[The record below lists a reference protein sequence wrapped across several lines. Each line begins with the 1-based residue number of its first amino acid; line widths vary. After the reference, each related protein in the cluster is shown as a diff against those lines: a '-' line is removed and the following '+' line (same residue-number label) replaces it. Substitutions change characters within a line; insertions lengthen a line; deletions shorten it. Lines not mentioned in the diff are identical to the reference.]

1 MTMMK
6 MLLGID
12 VGTTNCKA
20 AVFDENGK
28 CMKIAS
34 RQTKTHYR
42 DNGQAFYRP
51 DEIWEIVSSNIKE
64 AIEDYKHSIA
74 VIGITSMAET
84 GLLIDKRSRLPKT
97 EMIPWFDKR
106 AMEETEHI
114 FNSSDPIDRFSKSGL
129 RPSFKYG
136 LPKLLWLKKQ
146 DSYITRDAIWLS
158 ASDFIAYKLTGE
170 FGTDYSL
177 AARTYG
183 FRIDEKRWDIP
194 WLNSLGLDDSLFPAA
209 HLAGTPIG
217 DVSNQECIEYGLS
230 KGTPVAVSG
239 HDHVCAALAVGAVN
253 PETVLDSMGTAETL
267 VGSFKERPLGEKEFK
282 SGLSYG
288 CHVVKDRYFWMG
300 GNPSSGGSIEWM
312 RSQLSDTQLSYD
324 EMLRLLA
331 EATEGPTEILYFP
344 YLSGSGAPNPN
355 PYAKAAFIGLEK
367 NHERK
372 DIIKSMLEGT
382 AYQLKLVQ
390 KSAEGIAGKEI
401 TKVVAVGGGT
411 KNKYWMQI
419 KADVSGCTY
428 AIPNISESTLLG
440 AAMAAGV
447 GSGIYG
453 NEQEAIDKIS
463 NQFRNEVTPN
473 EMNHSAYQA
482 VYSKDYL
489 TMEKLLRT
497 YYQNQLGDE

>member
-1 MTMMK
+1 MK

-20 AVFDENGK
+20 AVFDEMGK
-28 CMKIAS
+28 CLKIAS
-34 RQTKTHYR
+34 RATKTHYR
-42 DNGQAFYRP
+42 EDGQAFYNP
-51 DEIWEIVSSNIKE
+51 DEIWEIVSSNIKD
-64 AIEDYKHSIA
+64 AIEDYKQSIS

-84 GLLIDKRSRLPKT
+84 GLLIDKKSMLPKT

-106 AMEETEHI
+106 AMEETEFI
-114 FNSSDPIDRFSKSGL
+114 LKSSDPIDRFSKSGL

-146 DSYITRDAIWLS
+146 DSNITRDAVWLS
-158 ASDFIAYKLTGE
+158 ASDFIAFKLTGE

-177 AARTYG
+177 GARTYG
-183 FRIDEKRWDIP
+183 FRIDEKIWDVP
-194 WLNSLGLDDSLFPAA
+194 WLNTFGLDDTLFPAA

-217 DVSNQECIEYGLS
+217 EVNNQECIDFGLS

-253 PETVLDSMGTAETL
+253 PDTILDSMGTAETL
-267 VGSFKERPLGEKEFK
+267 VGSFKERRLGEKEFK

-300 GNPSSGGSIEWM
+300 GNPSSGGSVEWM

-331 EATEGPTEILYFP
+331 ETTEGPTGILYFP

-367 NHERK
+367 NHGRK

-382 AYQLKLVQ
+382 AYQMKLVQ
-390 KSAEGIAGKEI
+390 KSAEEIAGKEI

-428 AIPNISESTLLG
+428 SIPDISESTLLG
-440 AAMAAGV
+440 AAMAAGI
-447 GSGIYG
+447 GSGIYRD
-453 NEQEAIDKIS
+453 ELEAIEKIS
-463 NQFRNEVTPN
+463 NQFLSEIRPNEV
-473 EMNHSAYQA
+473 NHSAYQA
-482 VYSKDYL
+482 VYERDYL
-489 TMEKLLRT
+489 LMEELLRT
-497 YYQNQLGDE
+497 YYKKQQS

>member
-1 MTMMK
+1 MK

-12 VGTTNCKA
+12 IGTTNCKA
-20 AVFDENGK
+20 AVFDVNGK

-34 RQTKTHYR
+34 RPTKTHYR
-42 DNGQAFYRP
+42 ENGQAFYHP
-51 DEIWEIVSSNIKE
+51 DEIWEIVSSNIEE
-64 AIEDYKHSIA
+64 AIKDFKNSIA

-84 GLLIDKRSRLPKT
+84 GLLIDKRSGLSKT

-106 AMEETEHI
+106 AMEEAEFI
-114 FNSSDPIDRFSKSGL
+114 VRSSDPIERFSKSGL

-136 LPKLLWLKKQ
+136 LPKLLWLKQK
-146 DSYITRDAIWLS
+146 DSGITNDAIWLS

-183 FRIDEKRWDIP
+183 FRIDEKTWDVP
-194 WLNSLGLDDSLFPAA
+194 WLNSFGLEDSLFPDA

-217 DVSNQECIEYGLS
+217 EVSNQECIEFGLS

-267 VGSFKERPLGEKEFK
+267 VGAFKERKLGEKEYRT
-282 SGLSYG
+282 GLSYG
-288 CHVVKDRYFWMG
+288 CHVVKNRNFWMG

-312 RSQLSDTQLSYD
+312 RSQLSDTQLTYD
-324 EMLRLLA
+324 EMLQLLA
-331 EATEGPTEILYFP
+331 ETSEGPSGILYFP

-367 NHERK
+367 NHGKK
-372 DIIKSMLEGT
+372 DIIKSILEGT

-390 KSAEGIAGKEI
+390 KSAEEIAGKEI

-419 KADVSGCTY
+419 KADVSGCSY
-428 AIPNISESTLLG
+428 SIPDISESTLLG
-440 AAMAAGV
+440 AAMAAGI
-447 GSGIYG
+447 GSGIYRD
-453 NEQEAIDKIS
+453 EQEAIDKIS
-463 NQFRNEVTPN
+463 SQFHKEITPN
-473 EMNHSAYQA
+473 EKNQTTYQE
-482 VYSKDYL
+482 VYTNEFLK
-489 TMEKLLRT
+489 MEELLRN
-497 YYQNQLGDE
+497 YYQKQ

>member
-1 MTMMK
+1 MK

-12 VGTTNCKA
+12 IGTTNCKA
-20 AVFDENGK
+20 AVFDETGK
-28 CMKIAS
+28 CMKIVS
-34 RQTKTHYR
+34 RATKAHYR
-42 DNGQAFYRP
+42 ENGQAFYDP
-51 DEIWEIVSSNIKE
+51 NEIWEIVSANIKE
-64 AIEDYKHSIA
+64 AIVDYKQSVA

-84 GLLIDKRSRLPKT
+84 GLLIDRKSKLPKT

-106 AMEETEHI
+106 AMEETEYI
-114 FNSSDPIDRFSKSGL
+114 FKSSDPIERFSKSGL
-129 RPSFKYG
+129 PPSFKYG
-136 LPKLLWLKKQ
+136 LPKILWLKKH
-146 DSYITRDAIWLS
+146 DSDITKDAVWLS
-158 ASDFIAYKLTGE
+158 ASDFIAFKLTGE

-183 FRIDEKRWDIP
+183 FRIDEKIWDAP
-194 WLNSLGLDDSLFPAA
+194 WLNTFGLEETLFPDAQ
-209 HLAGTPIG
+209 LAGTPIG
-217 DVSNQECIEYGLS
+217 EVNNQDCIEYGLS

-267 VGSFKERPLGEKEFK
+267 VGAFKERKLGEKEFK

-300 GNPSSGGSIEWM
+300 GNPSSGGSIEWI
-312 RSQLSDTQLSYD
+312 RSQVSETQLTYD
-324 EMLRLLA
+324 EMLRLLE
-331 EATEGPTEILYFP
+331 EASEGPTGILYFP

-367 NHERK
+367 NHGRK

-382 AYQLKLVQ
+382 AYQLKLIQ
-390 KSAEGIAGKEI
+390 KAAEEIAGKEI

-428 AIPNISESTLLG
+428 SIPDISESTLLG
-440 AAMAAGV
+440 AAMAAGI
-447 GSGIYG
+447 GSGIYRD
-453 NEQEAIDKIS
+453 EQEAIDKIS
-463 NQFRNEVTPN
+463 NQFRMEITPN
-473 EMNHSAYQA
+473 EGNHSAYQSA
-482 VYSKDYL
+482 YSKDYL
-489 TMEKLLRT
+489 MMEEVFRT
-497 YYQNQLGDE
+497 YYKKQPN